1 MLKLL
6 NNATVFQNRKDTKKI
21 ANFGDTALHF
31 GLSFNVEGLVAL
43 IDWYIRYKDEKF
55 IDTVW

>member
-21 ANFGDTALHF
+21 VNFGDTALHF

-43 IDWYIRYKDEKF
+43 ID
-55 IDTVW
+55 